1 MAFSHFHGVALNNSG
16 FIVKVI
22 LVDKICCI
30 IFWKDSPCEL
40 PVVLRHPALA

>member
-1 MAFSHFHGVALNNSG
+1 MAFSHFHGVAVNNSG

-30 IFWKDSPCEL
+30 IFGKDPSGEL
-40 PVVLRHPALA
+40 PVVLRHPAPA